1 MTVALCQCP
10 QMAVIY
16 SFGMSSVDE
25 RTQRRS
31 DRFRRSLDRAS
42 GFFLL
47 VLLLCLWETSARLH
61 WVESPNWPPIS
72 HIISALGRSL
82 WAGELLEASI
92 STLYVTFVGFS
103 VGVILAVIVGILM
116 ASVRSVDYLLEPVV
130 ELCRPIPISSI
141 VPPLILLLGIDNKLK
156 IFVVAFATFFP
167 VLVNTVYGVKAVSPT
182 ILEVARTFQRRRSA
196 ILLRVVLP
204 ASLPYISAGMRVAL
218 ALALIVTIV
227 AEMIAGSSGIGYYL
241 LVTQY
246 AMRAEEMYAAILFLA
261 IIGYALN
268 ALFVWFERRLL
279 PWFHI
284 EAS

>member
-1 MTVALCQCP
+1 MNRV
-10 QMAVIY
+10 
-16 SFGMSSVDE
+16 
-25 RTQRRS
+25 
-31 DRFRRSLDRAS
+31 S

-47 VLLLCLWETSARLH
+47 ILLLCLWEASARLH
-61 WVESPNWPPIS
+61 WVESANWPPIS
-72 HIISALGRSL
+72 NVVAALGRGL
-82 WAGELLEASI
+82 WAGELLEVSL
-92 STLYVTFVGFS
+92 STLYVTLVGFG
-103 VGVILAVIVGILM
+103 VGVILALIVGILM
-116 ASVRSVDYLLEPVV
+116 ASVRSIDYLLEPLV
-130 ELCRPIPISSI
+130 ELCRPIPISAI

-167 VLVNTVYGVKAVSPT
+167 VLVNTVYGVKTVSPT
-182 ILEVARTFQRRRSA
+182 MLEVARTFQRRRSA
-196 ILLRVVLP
+196 TLLRVVLP

-227 AEMIAGSSGIGYYL
+227 AEMIAGSSGLGYYL

-246 AMRAEEMYAAILFLA
+246 AMRAQEMYAAILLLA
-261 IIGYALN
+261 VIGYALN

>member
-1 MTVALCQCP
+1 MTTVETEWLFCLH
-10 QMAVIY
+10 MT
-16 SFGMSSVDE
+16 SLNE
-25 RTQRRS
+25 LTQHRS
-31 DRFRRSLDRAS
+31 DRLRRLLNRAS
-42 GFFLL
+42 GFFMV
-47 VLLLCLWETSARLH
+47 VLLLCLWEISARLH

-72 HIISALGRSL
+72 HIIAALGRNL
-82 WAGELLEASI
+82 WDGELLEVSL
-92 STLYVTFVGFS
+92 STLYVTLVGFS
-103 VGVILAVIVGILM
+103 VGVILAVVVGILM
-116 ASVRSVDYLLEPVV
+116 ASVRSIDYLLEPVV

-196 ILLRVVLP
+196 TLFRVVLP

-246 AMRAEEMYAAILFLA
+246 AMRAEEMYAAILLLA
-261 IIGYALN
+261 VIGYALN
-268 ALFVWFERRLL
+268 ALFVWFERQLL